1 MRTRDRERESE
12 RETKCE
18 RVQEIKIERVR
29 ERKIDRETEE
39 DNQTH
44 AKSDIRIYLEGR
56 ERNKKIQREK
66 LIKRNLH
73 GFKFHE

>member
-1 MRTRDRERESE
+1 M
-12 RETKCE
+12 
-18 RVQEIKIERVR
+18 R
-29 ERKIDRETEE
+29 ERKVDRETEE

-56 ERNKKIQREK
+56 ERKKKIQREK